1 MEVWYVYVVIVNNL
15 INTHRIA
22 GDMWRH
28 DPNVFTRERAIA
40 SNDTSIRSK
49 NPFVIHVSLLISLS
63 IIKCKSL
70 LLTCVRISSSSGL
83 HWFIYF
89 TRSSLF
95 WCLGDFIFWCFRDV
109 IITTWGSSS
118 FLFRFSIH
126 AIENVVLPVTVV
138 HLGIKVQTGRT
149 MLPVDSFIYGAHVN
163 TSQVLTAALGIL
175 VMTVVLAWTLHIYN
189 AWNKFLMSLLM
200 I

>member
-1 MEVWYVYVVIVNNL
+1 M
-15 INTHRIA
+15 
-22 GDMWRH
+22 
-28 DPNVFTRERAIA
+28 
-40 SNDTSIRSK
+40 
-49 NPFVIHVSLLISLS
+49 HVSN
-63 IIKCKSL
+63 CKSL
-70 LLTCVRISSSSGL
+70 LLTCVCISSSSGL

-138 HLGIKVQTGRT
+138 HLRIEVQTGRT
-149 MLPVDSFIYGAHVN
+149 MLPVDSFIHGAHVN
-163 TSQVLTAALGIL
+163 TSQVLAAALRVL
-175 VMTVVLAWTLHIYN
+175 VMTVVHAWTLHIHN
-189 AWNKFLMSLLM
+189 TWKTCIHVLTLLM
-200 I
+200 IQYKIH